1 MTLDTLFYSDE
12 RHAFITGLGF
22 LLNAIAVFLLAWK
35 PTFDGEYNSARFVIT
50 ISLINL
56 ATLCFLLG

>member
-1 MTLDTLFYSDE
+1 MTFNTRFYSGE
-12 RHAFITGLGF
+12 GQAFVTGLGF

-35 PTFDGEYNSARFVIT
+35 PTFDGEYNSTRFVVT